1 MPVDYSLAKVQRIS
15 VKMATLILD
24 NFGKRCY
31 NFVQRLE
38 IQSMGGALY
47 LFCFKGAVLLYTQN
61 IIETLER
68 MPIIAAT
75 EPKTFEEG

>member
-1 MPVDYSLAKVQRIS
+1 MNKNVQN
-15 VKMATLILD
+15 VKRKRVKKATLILD

-31 NFVQRLE
+31 NFAQRLE

>member
-1 MPVDYSLAKVQRIS
+1 MNKNVQN
-15 VKMATLILD
+15 VKRKRVKKATLILD

-31 NFVQRLE
+31 NFAQRLE

-47 LFCFKGAVLLYTQN
+47 LFCFEEGKTVYTQN
-61 IIETLER
+61 ITESLER
-68 MPIIAAT
+68 TPIIAAT